1 MAIFKPVTTEFSND
15 TNKFL
20 GICKFAIMGFEN
32 KSGTFDW
39 ADLYLDIEVKQE
51 HSDYNRKL
59 QIKGSFEKDAAG
71 KIKGGSVLKRLYT
84 FFEAI
89 GCAAGLNVKGEW
101 EDEKGKIIEDIA
113 TYLNDSFVAEG
124 NSDYEP
130 KDYPYIAY
138 FYKEQ
143 PKKPGAKA
151 YTTVWPKVYRFSEDN
166 QTKLT
171 KDITWLKG
179 KGYLKE
185 LSDEVS
191 NAPEMSGNG
200 LANL

>member
-1 MAIFKPVTTEFSND
+1 MAIFKPVMNSIDE
-15 TNKFL
+15 NKFL
-20 GICKFAIMGFEN
+20 GVCQFAILSFED

-39 ADLYLDIEVKQE
+39 ADLYLDIEVQQE
-51 HSDYNRKL
+51 HSDYSRKL
-59 QIKGSFEKDAAG
+59 QIKGSFEKEGG
-71 KIKGGSVLKRLYT
+71 KITGGSVLKRLYT

-89 GCAAGLNVKGEW
+89 GCTAGLNINGEW
-101 EDEKGKIIEDIA
+101 EDEKGDKIDNIVE
-113 TYLNDSFVAEG
+113 YLNERFADVSMPDQTPDNF
-124 NSDYEP
+124 P
-130 KDYPYIAY
+130 FIAY

-166 QTKLT
+166 KAKLV
-171 KDITWLKG
+171 KDITWLKS

-185 LSDEVS
+185 LTDEINS
-191 NAPEMSGNG
+191 APMMSADG

>member
-1 MAIFKPVTTEFSND
+1 MAIFKPEISYSD
-15 TNKFL
+15 ESNKFL
-20 GICKFAIMGFEN
+20 GVCKFAIMNFEN

-39 ADLYLDIEVKQE
+39 ADLYLNVEVRQE
-51 HSDYNRKL
+51 ASDYNRNL
-59 QIKGSFEKDAAG
+59 QIKGSFEKENG
-71 KIKGGSVLKRLYT
+71 KIVGGSVLKRLYT

-89 GCAAGLNVKGEW
+89 GCTAGLNTAGEW
-101 EDEKGKIIEDIA
+101 EDEKGDKIENIA
-113 TYLNDSFVAEG
+113 EYLNERFADTAMPDTG
-124 NSDYEP
+124 PDT
-130 KDYPYIAY
+130 YPYIAY

-143 PKKPGAKA
+143 PKKPGGKA

-185 LSDEVS
+185 LTDEVNDAPMISVDGLS
-191 NAPEMSGNG
+191 N
-200 LANL
+200 L